1 MADVDLTGKV
11 TLLDLAQETQ
21 PGGGRFVDVA
31 KILTKVVPPFQDA
44 HWEPGN
50 QTGGHLFGRDAYL
63 PNGGFRAINN
73 GIDATAGR
81 TDQETEPISL
91 YQDRAIVD
99 EELIALADAAK
110 PGGGVEFRAR
120 KDDAHL
126 RGGGVWLGDKF
137 LYGARAVATPRD
149 IDGFATRRPA
159 YSGAN
164 CLNCGDASENAVT
177 SAYLIN
183 WGPDKTA
190 FLYPPM
196 HQLQM
201 VEEKDMGKQ
210 LTTGANS
217 KQFWAYVTE
226 FYFRFGIMVMD
237 ERYLQRLANIGTT
250 TANKIDID
258 KLIELYHNMDEA
270 PGGAEGA
277 ILYVGKTGYMQ
288 LEQEVKNLGEHVL
301 KWVSL
306 DNKADVM
313 MFKGNVPVKKWS
325 SIKDTEAVLAS

>member
-31 KILTKVVPPFQDA
+31 KILTKAVPPFQDA

-63 PNGGFRAINN
+63 PNGSMRAINN
-73 GIDATAGR
+73 GIDSTRGA
-81 TDQETEPISL
+81 TDQITEPISL

-149 IDGFATRRPA
+149 IDGFSTRRPTIA
-159 YSGAN
+159 AGNIA
-164 CLNCGDASENAVT
+164 NCGDAEANIVT

-183 WGPDKTA
+183 WGPDKA
-190 FLYPPM
+190 SFLYPPM

-210 LTTGANS
+210 LTTGVNS

-237 ERYLQRLANIGTT
+237 ERYLQRLCNIGTT
-250 TANKIDID
+250 TANHIDVD
-258 KLIELYHNMDEA
+258 KLIELYHNMDDA

-288 LEQEVKNLGEHVL
+288 LEQECKNLGDHIL
-301 KWVSL
+301 KWVTIN
-306 DNKADVM
+306 NKADVM
-313 MFKGNVPVKKWS
+313 MFKGSVPVKKWS
-325 SIKDTEAVLAS
+325 SIKDTEAVVV

>member
-1 MADVDLTGKV
+1 MADVALTGKV

-63 PNGGFRAINN
+63 PNGEMRAINN
-73 GIDATAGR
+73 GISATAGR
-81 TDQETEPISL
+81 TDQITEPISL
-91 YQDRAIVD
+91 YQDRGIVD
-99 EELIALADAAK
+99 EELVALADAAQ

-120 KDDAHL
+120 KDDQHL

-137 LYGARAVATPRD
+137 LYGTRAVATPRD
-149 IDGFATRRPA
+149 IDGFSTRRA
-159 YSGAN
+159 TIAGGNIAD
-164 CLNCGDASENAVT
+164 CGDASADEVT
-177 SAYLIN
+177 SAYMIK
-183 WGPDKTA
+183 WGPDA
-190 FLYPPM
+190 CGFLYPPM

-201 VEEKDMGKQ
+201 VEEKDMGLQ
-210 LTTGANS
+210 LTTGVNS
-217 KQFWAYVTE
+217 KQFWAYITE

-250 TANKIDID
+250 TANKIDVE
-258 KLIELYHNMDEA
+258 KLIELYHNMDDA
-270 PGGAEGA
+270 PDGAEGA

-288 LEQEVKNLGEHVL
+288 LEQEAKNLGEHILRWVKLDSGASVL
-301 KWVSL
+301 Y
-306 DNKADVM
+306 
-313 MFKGNVPVKKWS
+313 FKGNIPVKKWT
-325 SIKDTEAVLAS
+325 SIKDTEAVVV